1 MNAQRCFGSHSTAP
15 RVRRPASAVGTELD
29 SYAAIVAHYE
39 ANYQRQAAH
48 ELQFF
53 ASQPDLA
60 TAVRLAAYA
69 TTSAGKRHSHHTRR
83 SLSTLR
89 RAHEE
94 LTRCDLAACRTFD
107 ELLRMVNDAIAD
119 IDGVGELLVYD
130 TALSIGAFLGLEP
143 DRIYLHAGTRVGAL
157 ALGFA
162 RGRQTLHV
170 DQLPPEFWRLRSHE
184 IEDCLCIYKHDL
196 QRLAAV

>member
-1 MNAQRCFGSHSTAP
+1 VSGLN
-15 RVRRPASAVGTELD
+15 

-48 ELQFF
+48 ELEFF

-60 TAVRLAAYA
+60 TALRLAAYA

-83 SLSTLR
+83 PLSTLR
-89 RAHEE
+89 RAHVE
-94 LTRCDLAACRTFD
+94 LARCDLAACRTFD
-107 ELLRMVNDAIAD
+107 DLLRMVDESIRN
-119 IDGVGELLVYD
+119 IDGIGELFVYD
-130 TALSIGAFLGLEP
+130 TALSIGAFLRLEP

-162 RGRQTLHV
+162 RGRQTV
-170 DQLPPEFWRLRSHE
+170 DVDELPPEFRRLPSHE
-184 IEDCLCIYKHDL
+184 IEDCLCIYKRDL
-196 QRLAAV
+196 QRLSAV